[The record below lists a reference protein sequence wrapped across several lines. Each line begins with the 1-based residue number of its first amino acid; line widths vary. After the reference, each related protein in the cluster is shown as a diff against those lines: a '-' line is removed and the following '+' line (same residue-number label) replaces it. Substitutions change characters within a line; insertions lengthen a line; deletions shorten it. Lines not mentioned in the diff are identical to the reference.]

1 MGLAHGTEPSFDM
14 AFAEATESV
23 IVQMGEKVVF
33 SKKGF
38 PSVSISPVYGDC
50 TAASIYTQA
59 QHSERFYAVLPDII
73 KYLSANG
80 RISVFFSRRV
90 SINNIERELE
100 MLKKFHVSGLDIQYS
115 NRCSGRYAVMISGL
129 LKIPN
134 PYVKYRYCG
143 LGGADVNEY
152 VSNVLKH
159 EHFDTTDNDALRKH
173 YLGEK

>member
-1 MGLAHGTEPSFDM
+1 MGLAHGTDQSFDK
-14 AFAEATESV
+14 AFAEATGSV

-38 PSVSISPVYGDC
+38 PSVSIYPVYGDC
-50 TAASIYTQA
+50 TAASIYTQS
-59 QHSERFYAVLPDII
+59 QHSEGFYEVLPNII

-80 RISVFFSRRV
+80 RISVFFSRKV
-90 SINNIERELE
+90 YINYIERELG
-100 MLKKFHVSGLDIQYS
+100 MLKKFHLSSLDIQYS
-115 NRCSGRYAVMISGL
+115 NRCTGREAVMISGL

-134 PYVKYRYCG
+134 PYVKYRYCV
-143 LGGADVNEY
+143 LGGVDVNEY

-159 EHFDTTDNDALRKH
+159 EHFDTTDNDALRKQ